1 MSNASDSQA
10 TQRRIYEL
18 RTEVARHQRAYHQE
32 DMPIISDAQ
41 YDALVKE
48 LSALERAH
56 PDLAPG
62 DSPLDQVGFAPK
74 REFAEVQHRVPML
87 SLNNAFEW
95 AEVEQFASRLAQT
108 LGVGTDPQALR
119 FSAELK
125 FDGIAVNLRY
135 EQGGLAQAATRGDGS
150 VGEEITANIRMISNI
165 PTQLRVREGESP
177 PQVIEIRGEVLM
189 LKSAFAELNK
199 AQLARD
205 DKVFV
210 NPRNAAA
217 GSLRQLD
224 PNITARRPLQ
234 FFAYGIGDLLD
245 PSGVCRSITTHS
257 AWLNQLS
264 DWGFPVG
271 ELRVAETDLNGL
283 RQFYEQVEAQRAA
296 LAFDIDGVVYK
307 LESLALQ
314 AKAGFVS
321 RAPRF
326 AIAHKFPAEEASTQL
341 IDIEVQVGRTGT
353 LTPVAR
359 LAPVFVGGVTVTNA
373 TLHNEDEIRRKEL
386 MIGDTVW
393 VRRAGDVIPE
403 VLGPIKA
410 LRPEHARMFQMP
422 LRCPVCGSP
431 TAREAG
437 ESASRCTAGL
447 ACPAQRKQALLHFA
461 HRRAMDIEGLGE
473 KIVDQ
478 LVEQGWVS
486 TPADL
491 YTLTVSR
498 LASLDRLGEKSAQ
511 NLVAQIDRSR
521 RVSLARFI
529 FSLGIRHVGER
540 TARDLAL
547 HFQGL
552 DAIRGADLQALQEAP
567 DVGPVVAASIRRFF
581 DHPDQQAVVDAL
593 EQQLMIDRMD
603 DRPVVPPLFAA
614 ESPGDSEP
622 KDADKNTARAAA
634 LALPFKGL
642 TVVLT
647 GTLSSMTRDE
657 ASDWVIALGGKTSS
671 AVSAKTSML
680 VAGEA
685 AGSKLSKAESLGIR
699 VVDEAAF
706 LDLIRPYRDLD

>member
-1 MSNASDSQA
+1 MLSEQRVILMTPTPESKAH
-10 TQRRIYEL
+10 QRRIFEL
-18 RTEVARHQRAYHQE
+18 RAEVARHQRAYHQE
-32 DMPIISDAQ
+32 DAPVISDAQ

-48 LSALERAH
+48 LAALERAY

-62 DSPLDQVGFAPK
+62 GSPLDQVGFAPK

-95 AEVEQFASRLAQT
+95 LEVEQFAARLAQT
-108 LGVGTDPQALR
+108 LGKEIDSAALR

-135 EQGGLAQAATRGDGS
+135 EQGKLAQAATRGDGS
-150 VGEEITANIRMISNI
+150 VGEEITANIRMIGNV
-165 PTQLRVREGESP
+165 PTQLKIASGQSF
-177 PQVIEIRGEVLM
+177 PQMIEIRGEVLM
-189 LKSAFAELNK
+189 LKDAFAQLNQEQ
-199 AQLARD
+199 AARGE
-205 DKVFV
+205 KIFV

-224 PNITARRPLQ
+224 PNITARRPLH
-234 FFAYGIGDLLD
+234 FFAYGIGDLQDSAGACQHL
-245 PSGVCRSITTHS
+245 STHS
-257 AWLNQLS
+257 AWLDQLVA
-264 DWGFPVG
+264 WGFPVG
-271 ELRVAETDLNGL
+271 ELRVAGVDLKGL
-283 RQFYEQVEAQRAA
+283 QQFYERVQAQRAT
-296 LAFDIDGVVYK
+296 LPFDIDGVVYK
-307 LESLALQ
+307 LEALDLQ

-326 AIAHKFPAEEASTQL
+326 AVAHKFPAEEASTQL
-341 IDIEVQVGRTGT
+341 LDIEVQVGRTGT

-373 TLHNEDEIRRKEL
+373 TLHNEDEIHRKEL

-410 LRPEHARMFQMP
+410 LRPENARVFQMP

-431 TAREAG
+431 ALRESG

-478 LVEQGWVS
+478 LVEQGWVH

-491 YTLTVSR
+491 YTLTESK
-498 LASLDRLGEKSAQ
+498 LALLDRMGEKSAR

-521 RVSLARFI
+521 SVTLARFI

-540 TARDLAL
+540 TAQDLAQ
-547 HFQGL
+547 HFLGL
-552 DAIRGADLQALQEAP
+552 EAIRNASAEDLQHAP

-581 DHPDQQAVVDAL
+581 DHPDQMAVVNAL
-593 EQQLMIDRMD
+593 EKQLMIA
-603 DRPVVPPLFAA
+603 PPQARTVAPQQPFA
-614 ESPGDSEP
+614 GM
-622 KDADKNTARAAA
+622 
-634 LALPFKGL
+634 

-647 GTLSSMTRDE
+647 GTLSGMSRDE
-657 ASDWVIALGGKTSS
+657 AGDWVAALGGKTSS
-671 AVSAKTSML
+671 AVSAKTSM
-680 VAGEA
+680 VIAGEA
-685 AGSKLSKAESLGIR
+685 AGSKLAKAEALGVPVI
-699 VVDEAAF
+699 DETAF
-706 LDLIRPYRDLD
+706 LEMIKPYRDRL